1 MVLEDENVASVGRPW
16 SNLAIHVLELIS
28 SQLSPSDRPHF
39 ALTCKHWNSA
49 VGPTYPADICPLLLN
64 CPRWG
69 SNVIRYYSPYFNKN
83 FELDCPFDL
92 SGATLCSSSNRWVM
106 LGWENKIMLADP
118 ITGISHEVPLEEVIL
133 FSQYGFFWDPTTSK
147 FQIFGISNG
156 GYEDVDIGIFDGE
169 SWFWST
175 YESGLPFFLSSHSNP
190 VLCRGNFYCLG
201 SGGELGVYNLEED
214 TWTVLMTK
222 PNKFSYEECYLLES
236 EGELFS
242 VLIGK
247 YGLPLHVLRLDERKM
262 MWEKVEKLEGRSLF
276 LGSLT
281 SVSSNSTTLESME
294 NKVFFPRFH
303 GDVEVIR
310 AEVKYSSGRAF
321 FVPKMN
327 GENKRKD
334 ESNICWYSL
343 ADDKF
348 HLKYFVSKKYVN
360 SIWIDPI
367 VASD

>member
-1 MVLEDENVASVGRPW
+1 MVLEDKNAASVGRPW
-16 SNLAIHVLELIS
+16 SNLATHILELIS
-28 SQLSPSDRPHF
+28 SQLSPSDRSHF
-39 ALTCKHWNSA
+39 ALTCKQWNSV
-49 VGPTYPADICPLLLN
+49 VGPTFPADICPLLLN

-92 SGATLCSSSNRWVM
+92 SGATLCSSSNRWLT

-118 ITGISHEVPLEEVIL
+118 FTGISHEVPLEEVFL
-133 FSQYGFFWDPTTSK
+133 FSQYGFFWDPITSK
-147 FQIFGISNG
+147 LQIFGISNG
-156 GYEDVDIGIFDGE
+156 GYENVDIGIFDGE
-169 SWFWST
+169 
-175 YESGLPFFLSSHSNP
+175 
-190 VLCRGNFYCLG
+190 R
-201 SGGELGVYNLEED
+201 SGGELGVYNLKED

-222 PNKFSYEECYLLES
+222 PNKFSYEECYLVES

-247 YGLPLHVLRLDERKM
+247 YGLPLHVLRLDEREM
-262 MWEKVEKLEGRSLF
+262 MWEKVERLEGRSLF

-310 AEVKYSSGRAF
+310 AKVKYSSGRSF

-360 SIWIDPI
+360 SIWIDSI